1 MISCSVSPAAAIC
14 RPGSETVVGP
24 HRAAVLNKT
33 FTAVLE
39 KSRREESV
47 FPSASY
53 QPWDA
58 EGPDGPSKQTS
69 LYQAQFAKYSS
80 SVG

>member
-39 KSRREESV
+39 KSR
-47 FPSASY
+47 
-53 QPWDA
+53 
-58 EGPDGPSKQTS
+58 PDGPTKQTS

>member
-24 HRAAVLNKT
+24 HRAAVLSKT

-58 EGPDGPSKQTS
+58 GGPAGPTKQT
-69 LYQAQFAKYSS
+69 YVYKAQFSKYTYT
-80 SVG
+80 GG